1 VPNPHPCL
9 KCKQVGVLF
18 FHSAKATPSLA
29 SRASQRGFFFSCCHL
44 PSPCEHPCPPSTPP
58 VPACWVDTPACWVS
72 PTHVCWINA
81 PAHCVSVPAPVC
93 CVDAS
98 GPVRRAN
105 APASVHRIDAP
116 GMLHAH
122 RVDTPGLHA
131 ASMPG
136 LRAVSAP
143 LAPMHRISAPR
154 PHVLHQHLL
163 VTLLYLTTLKL
174 LTVRQNFALA
184 IT

>member
-1 VPNPHPCL
+1 
-9 KCKQVGVLF
+9 
-18 FHSAKATPSLA
+18 
-29 SRASQRGFFFSCCHL
+29 
-44 PSPCEHPCPPSTPP
+44 
-58 VPACWVDTPACWVS
+58 
-72 PTHVCWINA
+72 
-81 PAHCVSVPAPVC
+81 
-93 CVDAS
+93 
-98 GPVRRAN
+98 
-105 APASVHRIDAP
+105 
-116 GMLHAH
+116 MLHAH